1 MNEIYPGVSGSENE
15 MVLEREEAGN
25 ILADVLMLPRKY
37 RVVIY
42 LFYYEEYTVKEIAG
56 ILGKKESTV
65 QTELWRARKKLK
77 EKWKEEQRFE
87 TGRRI
92 YGNGEL

>member
-1 MNEIYPGVSGSENE
+1 MSVTGENE
-15 MVLEREEAGN
+15 EAEQV
-25 ILADVLMLPRKY
+25 LADVLMLPRKY
-37 RVVIY
+37 RIVIY

-56 ILGKKESTV
+56 ILKKKESTV

-87 TGRRI
+87 TRRRI